1 MINFPAIFR
10 IAEYLWAGY
19 MSISSGNSGNITDKL
34 INSTL

>member
-19 MSISSGNSGNITDKL
+19 MSISSGNITDKL

>member
-10 IAEYLWAGY
+10 IAEYLWTGY
-19 MSISSGNSGNITDKL
+19 MSINLGNITDKL